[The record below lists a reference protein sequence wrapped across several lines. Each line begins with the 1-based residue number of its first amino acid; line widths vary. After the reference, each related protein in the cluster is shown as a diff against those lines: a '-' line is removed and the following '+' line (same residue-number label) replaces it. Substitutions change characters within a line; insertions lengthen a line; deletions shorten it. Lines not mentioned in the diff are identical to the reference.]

1 MVGAIVTMK
10 RKASKAFLDSQPG
23 GAQPKKQ
30 HGELGSNVDDHNEA
44 LNATEDSD
52 VVMNEEI
59 HDYGSVLAREESD
72 IDMDEAPYERALGL
86 GGRMIP
92 REDSMEIDSEGE
104 NGMDTDTNMNLD
116 NEPSSQDD
124 LPARPPMREDPPDEA
139 SMVRGLKGKK
149 PASKTKKKST
159 APSAGDELNA
169 QDDLPARPPTTEDP
183 PDEASLARGL
193 KGKKPAKEVEEKSI
207 APSAGDELNAQDDL
221 PARPPTTEDP
231 PDEASLARGLKG
243 KKPAKEVEEKSIA
256 PAVGNELNAQD
267 DLEEVEEEST
277 APAAGKTKTGRGKQ
291 IKEYWGEMPDNER
304 LKGVTLKNCIN
315 YNLAPLSDAN
325 AIFRDL
331 TDLGVSNGLLG
342 AVTDLDGMDIRVAT
356 MCSGTESPLLALG
369 MICECKSTNLHAF
382 PSSYANNL

>member
-193 KGKKPAKEVEEKSI
+193 KGKKPAKEVK
-207 APSAGDELNAQDDL
+207 
-221 PARPPTTEDP
+221 
-231 PDEASLARGLKG
+231 
-243 KKPAKEVEEKSIA
+243 EKSIA